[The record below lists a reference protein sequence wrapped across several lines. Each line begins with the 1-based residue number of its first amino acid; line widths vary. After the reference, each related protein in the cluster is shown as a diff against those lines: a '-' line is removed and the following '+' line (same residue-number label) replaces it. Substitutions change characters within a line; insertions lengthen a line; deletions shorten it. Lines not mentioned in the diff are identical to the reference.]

1 MVMDERMMKNEM
13 LKDEMMKGDMKKDE
27 MKMGEMKK
35 GDMKKD
41 EMKMGE
47 MKKGMIK
54 RGLLKRDAGVSTALG
69 TVLLLVIVVIVA
81 ALACVAVFS
90 AADAGNTYTPVV
102 FFSASANEHA
112 LYHAGGEALSIDDIR
127 IFSGSRDIT
136 AKTLI
141 YGEPWSVWKTGGLLD
156 AGEGNPASSLTI
168 VYKNGDILY

>member
-1 MVMDERMMKNEM
+1 MMRGMVKDEWMMKNEM
-13 LKDEMMKGDMKKDE
+13 LND
-27 MKMGEMKK
+27 EMKK

-41 EMKMGE
+41 ERRRGDL
-47 MKKGMIK
+47 KKGMME
-54 RGLLKRDAGVSTALG
+54 RHLLIRDAGVSTALG

-136 AKTLI
+136 AKT
-141 YGEPWSVWKTGGLLD
+141 
-156 AGEGNPASSLTI
+156 
-168 VYKNGDILY
+168 

>member
-1 MVMDERMMKNEM
+1 MIKDERMKSN
-13 LKDEMMKGDMKKDE
+13 LKK
-27 MKMGEMKK
+27 GEMKN
-35 GDMKKD
+35 GVIERD
-41 EMKMGE
+41 
-47 MKKGMIK
+47 
-54 RGLLKRDAGVSTALG
+54 LLKRDAGVSTALG

-141 YGEPWSVWKTGGLLD
+141 RGEPWSIWKTGDLLD
-156 AGEGNPASSLTI
+156 AGDGNPASSLTI

>member
-1 MVMDERMMKNEM
+1 MRRGMVMDERMMKNEM

-35 GDMKKD
+35 G
-41 EMKMGE
+41 
-47 MKKGMIK
+47 MIE

-90 AADAGNTYTPVV
+90 AADAGNTHTPVV

-141 YGEPWSVWKTGGLLD
+141 YGEPWSVWKTGDLLD

>member
-13 LKDEMMKGDMKKDE
+13 LKDEM
-27 MKMGEMKK
+27 KK

-41 EMKMGE
+41 ERRRGDL
-47 MKKGMIK
+47 KKGMME
-54 RGLLKRDAGVSTALG
+54 RHLLIRDAGVSTALG

>member
-13 LKDEMMKGDMKKDE
+13 LKDEM
-27 MKMGEMKK
+27 KK

-41 EMKMGE
+41 ERRRGDLKE
-47 MKKGMIK
+47 GMME
-54 RGLLKRDAGVSTALG
+54 RHLLIRDAGVSTALG

-141 YGEPWSVWKTGGLLD
+141 YGETWSVWKTGGLLD

>member
-13 LKDEMMKGDMKKDE
+13 LND
-27 MKMGEMKK
+27 EMKK

-41 EMKMGE
+41 ERRRGDL
-47 MKKGMIK
+47 KKGMME
-54 RGLLKRDAGVSTALG
+54 RHLLIRDAGVSTALG